1 MSLTSIH
8 GFSCLYG
15 NPIRRLAQ
23 RAPGPV
29 TSRAVIVTQYYDR
42 NVGQRLREA
51 DTVEPSVPS
60 AQYSMQKLLLQASS
74 SAARMARTTRTART
88 ALAVAPRR
96 QWLSTSPP
104 NAVDRELQGS
114 YEGLLPRLMTLQTLL
129 DKKARG
135 TLFDLH
141 KNGVVP
147 QESPLIALAIFAD
160 LQNPLLK
167 KYKFDAA
174 EFVVGAKE
182 AFRQVH
188 MAIASADFF
197 NFSNGFASDQGSDK
211 LLQESLH
218 PKLYAACRE
227 ACVEMHEKNVQ
238 THMQAIKVSPTL
250 TSV

>member
-1 MSLTSIH
+1 MTKK
-8 GFSCLYG
+8 Y
-15 NPIRRLAQ
+15 
-23 RAPGPV
+23 
-29 TSRAVIVTQYYDR
+29 SRAAIRMMPKMLCRPVLVAARATAAAR
-42 NVGQRLREA
+42 PAAARSA
-51 DTVEPSVPS
+51 AVP
-60 AQYSMQKLLLQASS
+60 LLQ
-74 SAARMARTTRTART
+74 RF
-88 ALAVAPRR
+88 
-96 QWLSTSPP
+96 STSPP
-104 NAVDRELQGS
+104 NTVDKELQGS
-114 YEGLLPRLMTLQTLL
+114 YEGLFPRLMTLQMLL
-129 DKKARG
+129 DKKARR

-174 EFVVGAKE
+174 DFVVGAKE

-197 NFSNGFASDQGSDK
+197 NFSNGFASDQGSDA
-211 LLQESLH
+211 LLKESLH

-238 THMQAIKVSPTL
+238 THMQAIKVL
-250 TSV
+250 ATSLLRVTVRTTREGRSNFHW